1 MSSLN
6 AIDPKPTTST
16 NKTLLEKKNFNS
28 SSSSPYCK
36 HSKPKFVS
44 NERNDE
50 KTIRST
56 KPGSAKS

>member
-6 AIDPKPTTST
+6 ARDPKPTTST
-16 NKTLLEKKNFNS
+16 NKTLSEKKNPNS

-44 NERNDE
+44 NKKNDE
-50 KTIRST
+50 KTMRST